1 MKCPA
6 CPCPA
11 EVVRRYVLESTHGP
25 IEHALVA
32 CAAGHYWNGPI
43 TLLAEEPA

>member
-6 CPCPA
+6 CRSEA
-11 EVVRRYVLESTHGP
+11 YVIRRYVLDSTDGP

-43 TLLAEEPA
+43 TLLA

>member
-6 CPCPA
+6 CPCRA
-11 EVVRRYVLESTHGP
+11 EVIRRYVLDSTDGP